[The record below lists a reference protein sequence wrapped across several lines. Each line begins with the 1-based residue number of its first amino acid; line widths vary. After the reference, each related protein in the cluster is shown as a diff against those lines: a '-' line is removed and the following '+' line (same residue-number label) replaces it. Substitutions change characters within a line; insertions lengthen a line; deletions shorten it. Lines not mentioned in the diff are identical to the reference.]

1 MKTTITKME
10 KIKILLVEDAYIN
23 QILIDNILSEIGY
36 EVIIAGNGL
45 QALKEIEKSKPNLL
59 ILDLMMPIMDGF
71 TFLKKVKK
79 PFDFPILAVTARN
92 DYESI
97 EKAIKLGVSD
107 YLIKPFNSN
116 DLANKIERLLM
127 KE

>member
-1 MKTTITKME
+1 ME